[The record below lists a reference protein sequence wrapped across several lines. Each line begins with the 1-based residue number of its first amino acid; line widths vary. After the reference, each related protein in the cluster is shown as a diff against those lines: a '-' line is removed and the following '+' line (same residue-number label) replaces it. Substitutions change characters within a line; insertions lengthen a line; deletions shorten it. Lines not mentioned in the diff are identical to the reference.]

1 MTKARHNKVLYTWK
15 KLKPNKKKNEMRIRE
30 KKKKEI

>member
-15 KLKPNKKKNEMRIRE
+15 KLKPNKKKLNEDKRE
-30 KKKKEI
+30 EKKEI